1 MEGMRVN
8 SRERFRQI
16 GRFERKNDPF
26 FWGLDAWLVTFRR
39 WQREGMPVGSLES
52 KKPINMH
59 FLGRQNQFE
68 CVYPNACIKGMGACN
83 NPPWV
88 PPLEPMFERDILA
101 REGNIITCR
110 DYDGTIVR
118 VQDGDPESMPQYL
131 EFPVTDKKSWDVFK
145 KRLDPFSP
153 GRFPKGW
160 DLISDANCQFD
171 VNPELRGQPWA
182 KRDFPLG
189 IMALSLLGMPR
200 NYMGIENLSYAIYDQ
215 PALVEEMI
223 EWQTY
228 YSMEVIKQVLKAG
241 VTLDWA
247 IFWEDICYNRG
258 PLVSPAYIRKHM
270 SANYRKVV
278 DLLRSGGVEVICL
291 DCDGLIDDLLPIWVD
306 SGVNAIFPFECA
318 AGMDA
323 LKVRKQYGKNL
334 VIVGNVD
341 KRALAAGKKEIDE
354 QVQKVKLLIKDGGYY
369 VNCDHHVPP
378 DVSYENVVYW
388 VNEINKLCDDPALRR
403 VIPA

>member
-1 MEGMRVN
+1 MEGDTVT

-16 GRFERKNDPF
+16 GRFERRNDPY

-39 WQREGMPVGSLES
+39 WQKEGMPVDSLDS

-59 FLGRQNQFE
+59 FLGHQNQFE

-88 PPLEPMFERDILA
+88 PPLDPMFEREIYA

-110 DYDGTIVR
+110 DYDGTVVKI
-118 VQDGDPESMPQYL
+118 QDGDPESMPQYL
-131 EFPVTDKKSWDVFK
+131 EYPVTDKKSWDVFK
-145 KRLDPFSP
+145 KRLDPFSA
-153 GRFPKGW
+153 GRYPAGW
-160 DLISDANCQFD
+160 DVITDANCQFD
-171 VNPELRGQPWA
+171 VKPELQGQSWE

-200 NYMGIENLSYAIYDQ
+200 NYMGIENLSYALYDQ
-215 PALVEEMI
+215 PTLVEEMI

-228 YSMEVIKQVLKAG
+228 YSMEVIKKVFEAG

-247 IFWEDICYNRG
+247 IVWEDICYNRG
-258 PLVSPAYIRKHM
+258 PLVSPEFIRTHM
-270 SANYRKVV
+270 SRNYRKVV

-323 LKVRKQYGKNL
+323 LTVRKKFGRNL

-341 KRALAAGKKEIDE
+341 KRALAAGKKQIDE
-354 QVQKVKLLIKDGGYY
+354 QVLKVKELIKDGGYF

-378 DVSYENVVYW
+378 DVPYENVVYW
-388 VNEINKLCDDPALRR
+388 VNEVHKLADDPAYRR